1 MVSGEQ
7 GRDSAI
13 PIHVSILPQTPLP
26 PRLPQ
31 NIEQS
36 SLCYT
41 VGSCWLSILNRAVCT
56 CPSQTP
62 QLSLPHILP
71 LCNHK
76 FVLLSVSLCFVS
88 IYCKY
93 FCLCGFLNNKH
104 LLCKNKFLLY
114 KNYVNISEYFFVIK
128 DSNNREYFLVIK
140 DSNNRDEVQ
149 IPLEH
154 FS

>member
-1 MVSGEQ
+1 MCVYTCMCVCDSFSELQ
-7 GRDSAI
+7 RDSAI
-13 PIHVSILPQTPLP
+13 HICVSILPQTPLLS
-26 PRLPQ
+26 RLPY

-36 SLCYT
+36 SMCYI
-41 VGSCWLSILNRAVCT
+41 VGPCWLSILNRAVCT
-56 CPSQTP
+56 CLSQTP
-62 QLSLPHILP
+62 QLSLPHVLP

-76 FVLLSVSLCFVS
+76 FVLLSLWVSFVS

-93 FCLCGFLNNKH
+93 FCLCGFFNKH
-104 LLCKNKFLLY
+104 LLLSYY
-114 KNYVNISEYFFVIK
+114 KNYVNIS
-128 DSNNREYFLVIK
+128 EYFLVIK